1 MPEYLNYTDCTVNFI
16 ARNELM
22 WNRELEKLVVT
33 IAGYKPVLVLP
44 SVGNLIATYNEVTLF
59 QYNQIRVI
67 KKQLLSVDPLPEGD
81 EYLIVSQQYAQA
93 CHKMGMDMSR
103 LLCTD
108 GIVYTPD
115 GKQSVGILQLAD
127 SL

>member
-1 MPEYLNYTDCTVNFI
+1 
-16 ARNELM
+16 M

-67 KKQLLSVDPLPEGD
+67 KKQLLSADPLPEGD

-115 GKQSVGILQLAD
+115 GKQSVGILQLQTVYECERFPC
-127 SL
+127 